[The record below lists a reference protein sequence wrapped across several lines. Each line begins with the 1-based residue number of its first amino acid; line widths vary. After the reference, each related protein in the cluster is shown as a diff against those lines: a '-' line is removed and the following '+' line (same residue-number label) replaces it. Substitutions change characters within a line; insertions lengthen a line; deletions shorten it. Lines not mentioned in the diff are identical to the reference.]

1 MSGKP
6 RKPRSQRLI
15 NLLFIYGGLQQRF
28 YFFSWYAYDTLTY
41 RFWGFMILVLVC
53 SKSNS
58 LCGFFNF
65 SGYCQP
71 VFMFSSIIIFS
82 PFMIFPWL
90 KLHVHFSMWC
100 NAHTYICGVI
110 VMYYSKIF
118 YGKNWISLL
127 FSAYISHTAK
137 LTCEWN
143 AEIIN
148 AFIIC
153 INK

>member
-1 MSGKP
+1 MGVYSKGFIFFRDMP
-6 RKPRSQRLI
+6 TIRWRTGFGDLWYWSWFARKVI
-15 NLLFIYGGLQQRF
+15 
-28 YFFSWYAYDTLTY
+28 
-41 RFWGFMILVLVC
+41 VC
-53 SKSNS
+53 VV
-58 LCGFFNF
+58 FFNF

-127 FSAYISHTAK
+127 FSAYISHTAN

-148 AFIIC
+148 AFIIS